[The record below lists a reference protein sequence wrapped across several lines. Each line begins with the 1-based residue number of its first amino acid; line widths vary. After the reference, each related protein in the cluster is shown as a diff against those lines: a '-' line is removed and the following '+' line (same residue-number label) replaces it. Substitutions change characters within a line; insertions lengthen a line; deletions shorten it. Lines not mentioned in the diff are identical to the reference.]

1 VRYER
6 SCHHGALPG
15 DGYAGRVPSAFRLS
29 VVLLAAAVALTGC
42 DAPTATPTSRPAARI
57 HVSAVPGVAVDR
69 PVLPEVSPTVAGL
82 VEGLPGDDLTAYA
95 AQKLSWSDC
104 GGGTQ
109 CASVLAPLD
118 YADPAARAV
127 TLSVRRKAATGTPRL
142 GTLFINPGGPGGSGK
157 GEVTSFDNTGL
168 EQYDIVG
175 WDPRGVGDSTP
186 VKCYGD
192 AEAEAFN
199 NLDISPDTDAERSAL
214 IEGAYDLATSCW
226 QNSGPLLEHI
236 STIETARDLDL
247 LRQLVGD
254 KELHF
259 FGYSYG
265 TQIGATYAEL
275 YPANTGRLVL
285 DAAVNISHKDDV
297 IQAMGFDLALGNF
310 ADWCAAQT
318 CELGTSKQ
326 EVLDTITGFFDRLDG
341 SPLRSGRRTLTQG
354 LGVEGSAAFL
364 YGGKQAWPTLLK
376 ALTDGIAGKGAI
388 LLRGS
393 DFLLDRN
400 DKGHYGSMFYALQA
414 ITCLDSDQEKG
425 VVDADRVWK
434 QDEGKAPIYGKYFG
448 PQYVCPLWPVRPSRQ
463 LDIKGSGAKP
473 LLVIGGTG
481 DNATPYQQAVS
492 MSQQLTSGVLVTYD
506 GQGHGTYGGKSSC
519 VDKIVV
525 AYLVQGTVP
534 TDGVR
539 CS

>member
-1 VRYER
+1 M
-6 SCHHGALPG
+6 
-15 DGYAGRVPSAFRLS
+15 PSAVRLS
-29 VVLLAAAVALTGC
+29 VLLLAAALALTGC
-42 DAPTATPTSRPAARI
+42 DAPTATPTVQPAARI

-69 PVLPEVSPTVAGL
+69 PVLPEANPSVAGL
-82 VEGLPGDDLTAYA
+82 VDGLPGDDLAAYA
-95 AQKLSWSDC
+95 AQKFDWSNC
-104 GGGTQ
+104 GDGTQ

-118 YADPAARAV
+118 YADPAAKAV
-127 TLSVRRKAATGTPRL
+127 TLSVRRKTATATPRL

-157 GEVTSFDNTGL
+157 DEVPTFETTGL

-199 NLDISPDTDAERSAL
+199 NLDISPDTEAERSAL

-226 QNSGPLLEHI
+226 ENSGSLLEHI
-236 STIETARDLDL
+236 STIETVRDLDL
-247 LRQLVGD
+247 LRELVGD
-254 KELHF
+254 RELHF

-285 DAAVNISHKDDV
+285 DAAVNITDNDDV

-310 ADWCAAQT
+310 ADWCASQG

-326 EVLDTITGFFDRLDG
+326 EVLDTITAFFDRLDG
-341 SPLRSGRRTLTQG
+341 RPLRSGARTLTQS
-354 LGVEGSAAFL
+354 LGVEGSAALL
-364 YGGKQAWPTLLK
+364 YGGKQAWPTLVK
-376 ALTDGIAGKGAI
+376 ALADGMEGNGAI
-388 LLRGS
+388 LLRAS
-393 DFLLDRN
+393 DFLLDRD
-400 DKGHYGSMFYALQA
+400 DKGHYGSMFYALAA
-414 ITCLDSDQEKG
+414 ISCLDSDQEKG

-434 QDEGKAPIYGKYFG
+434 QDEDKAPIYGKYFG

-463 LDIKGSGAKP
+463 LDIKGTGARP

-492 MSQQLTSGVLVTYD
+492 MSKQLVSGVLVTYD
-506 GQGHGTYGGKSSC
+506 GQGHGTYGGKSAC
-519 VDKIVV
+519 VDRIVV
-525 AYLVQGTVP
+525 AYLVKGTVP

-539 CS
+539 CT

>member
-1 VRYER
+1 
-6 SCHHGALPG
+6 
-15 DGYAGRVPSAFRLS
+15 
-29 VVLLAAAVALTGC
+29 
-42 DAPTATPTSRPAARI
+42 
-57 HVSAVPGVAVDR
+57 
-69 PVLPEVSPTVAGL
+69 
-82 VEGLPGDDLTAYA
+82 
-95 AQKLSWSDC
+95 
-104 GGGTQ
+104 
-109 CASVLAPLD
+109 
-118 YADPAARAV
+118 
-127 TLSVRRKAATGTPRL
+127 
-142 GTLFINPGGPGGSGK
+142 
-157 GEVTSFDNTGL
+157 
-168 EQYDIVG
+168 
-175 WDPRGVGDSTP
+175 
-186 VKCYGD
+186 
-192 AEAEAFN
+192 
-199 NLDISPDTDAERSAL
+199 
-214 IEGAYDLATSCW
+214 
-226 QNSGPLLEHI
+226 
-236 STIETARDLDL
+236 
-247 LRQLVGD
+247 
-254 KELHF
+254 
-259 FGYSYG
+259 
-265 TQIGATYAEL
+265 
-275 YPANTGRLVL
+275 
-285 DAAVNISHKDDV
+285 
-297 IQAMGFDLALGNF
+297 MGFDLALGNF
-310 ADWCAAQT
+310 ADWCAAQK

-341 SPLRSGRRTLTQG
+341 SPLHVGRRTLTQG

-463 LDIKGSGAKP
+463 LEIKGSGAKP